1 MLNQDIC
8 YLYDSIAVYSSYG
21 GIVFAEEE
29 GRNIAK
35 ALGPKNK
42 VPTPFLSILH
52 FREFTDWPA
61 QVAIL
66 LNQYVQCFVL
76 VALQRLLMTLTVTF
90 EQNIALIK
98 ASGLLST
105 GSTVDE
111 AGFLFGLLDRGC
123 AIQIQ
128 YVKYICL

>member
-42 VPTPFLSILH
+42 VATPFLSISH
-52 FREFTDWPA
+52 FRE
-61 QVAIL
+61 L
-66 LNQYVQCFVL
+66 LTNPHRSPSFSTSTSNACSCC
-76 VALQRLLMTLTVTF
+76 LTTSSHDSYF
-90 EQNIALIK
+90 Y
-98 ASGLLST
+98 
-105 GSTVDE
+105 
-111 AGFLFGLLDRGC
+111 F
-123 AIQIQ
+123 
-128 YVKYICL
+128 